1 MGFHVLLQGIFPT
14 QRLNTCLLHLLHDRQ
29 ALYYCAT
36 WEALM
41 VIYPPQLSEIR
52 KENSV
57 GEKKLKYEIESFS
70 Q

>member
-1 MGFHVLLQGIFPT
+1 
-14 QRLNTCLLHLLHDRQ
+14 
-29 ALYYCAT
+29 
-36 WEALM
+36 M

>member
-1 MGFHVLLQGIFPT
+1 MVLVAPPLEGSSWIRDQT
-14 QRLNTCLLHLLHDRQ
+14 QAFCIDRQ
-29 ALYYCAT
+29 TLYYCAS
-36 WEALM
+36 WEVLM